1 MHFKAKVP
9 WEMGYGDKK
18 SAHIPPCTD
27 LTLETKVR
35 EIYEDVDE
43 DDEDLVRGTV
53 LYTTLEEGNCDENA
67 GGGFFL
73 AGDKANT
80 FHVEYSMN
88 VIKED
93 GEEMMIGKVPFDD
106 DDYPYRFR
114 SGETNHV
121 IMGWDLM
128 FDSMCVGEKRRSVVP
143 HTQTFDENK
152 VPEHMQDIIG
162 PMDDIIFIFRM
173 LDMDQSLT
181 TLEEMRF
188 EQEQQQNAPDVPSE
202 QQEMASGFGG
212 GEM

>member
-1 MHFKAKVP
+1 
-9 WEMGYGDKK
+9 MGYGNKT

-35 EIYEDVDE
+35 EIYEDVNE

-106 DDYPYRFR
+106 DDHPTYL
-114 SGETNHV
+114 
-121 IMGWDLM
+121 ILL
-128 FDSMCVGEKRRSVVP
+128 
-143 HTQTFDENK
+143 
-152 VPEHMQDIIG
+152 I
-162 PMDDIIFIFRM
+162 
-173 LDMDQSLT
+173 
-181 TLEEMRF
+181 
-188 EQEQQQNAPDVPSE
+188 
-202 QQEMASGFGG
+202 
-212 GEM
+212 